1 MISNLFKLPRHKT
14 FNYKPQFYDPVK
26 EEIKKKLKEK
36 QGLELSVEEI
46 DVPIKQRMSI
56 KDNYI
61 NQKYADRKETRI
73 RIYIRLVTIALL
85 LLIVY
90 MVLDVVVE
98 MY

>member
-26 EEIKKKLKEK
+26 EEIKNKLNEK
-36 QGLELSVEEI
+36 QGLDLSIVEI
-46 DVPIKQRMSI
+46 DVAIKQRMSF

-61 NQKYADRKETRI
+61 NQKYAEKKETRI

>member
-1 MISNLFKLPRHKT
+1 MTNLRRVAL
-14 FNYKPQFYDPVK
+14 
-26 EEIKKKLKEK
+26 EIKDV
-36 QGLELSVEEI
+36 GLYDLILQDVQKIAGKRRLSVEEI